1 MENAKHKNGE
11 DIVKRAKG
19 LRQTGS
25 MIERVLWKV
34 LREHPEQK
42 EIKFR
47 FQHPLSHYVVDFVCL
62 SAKLVVEI
70 DGLSHDGTDKLDKVR
85 QAFIEG
91 LGYRVIRFSN
101 DDVLRGVDAVAETI
115 RHEARERVH
124 GFRTL
129 TPPRKR

>member
-1 MENAKHKNGE
+1 MKNAKHKNSEG
-11 DIVKRAKG
+11 IVKRAKG
-19 LRQTGS
+19 LRQSGS
-25 MIERVLWKV
+25 MTERILWKA

-47 FQHPLSHYVVDFVCL
+47 FQHPLSRYVVDFACL

-70 DGLSHDGTDKLDKVR
+70 DGLSHDGTDKQDTVR

-101 DDVLRGVDAVAETI
+101 DDVLRGVEDVAETM
-115 RHEARERVH
+115 RHEARERLQ
-124 GFRTL
+124 GLLTL

>member
-11 DIVKRAKG
+11 GIVKRAKG

-47 FQHPLSHYVVDFVCL
+47 FQHSLSRYVVDFVCL

-85 QAFIEG
+85 
-91 LGYRVIRFSN
+91 
-101 DDVLRGVDAVAETI
+101 
-115 RHEARERVH
+115 
-124 GFRTL
+124 
-129 TPPRKR
+129 